1 MRVVV
6 LEDGSC
12 AAEEL
17 ARMLRAGGF
26 HVDVM
31 RGEPRTVDAE
41 EVALLVVHGTASGPA
56 RLVHGPLVLDR
67 DSRRAFLHG
76 APLELLPREWAV
88 LEVLLRS
95 VNRVIS
101 KAMIGQLI
109 SPPGRVVSANT
120 IETHVSRLR
129 TKLEPGGVRIRTV
142 HRFGYVLAAFAAE
155 PRDER

>member
-1 MRVVV
+1 
-6 LEDGSC
+6 
-12 AAEEL
+12 
-17 ARMLRAGGF
+17 MLRAGGF
-26 HVDVM
+26 RVDVM
-31 RGEPRTVDAE
+31 RGEHAVRTVDAE
-41 EVALLVVHGTASGPA
+41 EVALLVVHDTASGPA

-88 LEVLLRS
+88 LEVLLLHS

-109 SPPGRVVSANT
+109 SPPGKVVSANT

-129 TKLEPGGVRIRTV
+129 AKLEPRGVRIRTV
-142 HRFGYVLAAFAAE
+142 HRFGYMLAAVSAGAQ
-155 PRDER
+155 DER